1 MPQPDIS
8 KLTFQSLRKEDP
20 SYDHASMTGASLYDP
35 EGTTLSTKRASGGG
49 GGGWVKFLLLPAAGI
64 AFIVFAVI
72 GTTQV
77 VATVRAQGDN
87 ANLIAGKGLSPPP
100 PRPPLPP
107 RPPKPPPTAVADS
120 PPPPSPRPPWTNVA
134 NQEFSFGLPPPPPN
148 PSPPPPPLP
157 PPPPPPPPSAS
168 PLPPP
173 PPPFPPG
180 GTVDGIDLEAEF
192 AADPAGVHLCT
203 PSPSNALVFDN
214 EDPAA
219 PAYKLLYSNGACQ
232 ETYLAVSS
240 WPPVRLQSELIP
252 DAGASVS
259 ATFGVLSQPT
269 GCAGATCTDHYLTV
283 KDPTAS
289 NPERYCLAYYL
300 TPATNLLNAYA
311 GIQPSWPIFDHT
323 GATYVASCVLA
334 PQPSPPP
341 PPPPPPSP
349 PPPSPPPPLLP
360 PVPSPPPPSPP
371 PPSVPC
377 EQWSCYGFTSANDA
391 DATVQNAQSKGML
404 ALKYPDK
411 YEVWVAHQIEEEM
424 LSYSSVPLY
433 GDRRLAED
441 APPASRR
448 ELLHVDHSKDF
459 FVHSAG
465 ANEFVCV
472 CDVMP
477 PPPPPK
483 TPAPPIQ
490 PGCQKYSIH
499 TVAHIEVLG
508 AGYACQYDVPDVTE
522 CEEYKTSDWYN
533 IDWGGVVSASGQ
545 GFGAV
550 HAGCFMRPGVGSSA
564 GKNVLYFNYDINPVL
579 TASIDEPNRM
589 VCYRGF
595 DCDKYASG
603 GCRILVEEPDPNDA
617 NYLGDKVVA
626 GDVDVSQY
634 ANPISNVCHP
644 PVLSLPQDWA
654 NLFVDFNDP
663 LNMGMAE
670 SVAGNQNPIGPECMP
685 MYYLVGGQDYASAV
699 LTNGECMDAC
709 RQWKQCATFEFTAW
723 NGADGY
729 KCGSG
734 STGHDGGAPGGCPT
748 PTSAGHYMCK
758 LWVYPRPCEVDKYT
772 AEIVRPYLD
781 DSDGLTRNPEL
792 GRVVCGAGLG
802 YLHKDHGVWT
812 DSSLRTPQTF
822 EALQTKLDGESFGV
836 GLFRVAWNV
845 ATADGL
851 IRNRHYQACADAA
864 CANTWATDTCPI
876 ATTYASLYNGYTAPG
891 SPLVGDAAFD
901 YFGSSLAMDQI
912 GAFMLVGAHE
922 SQWGHAY
929 VGDSDIGFG
938 ALNELDSGYARGYNR
953 AGTTNQ
959 WSDSGNG
966 DLDAPSHTDPI
977 DGLTAPA
984 DFDNWGTIVKM
995 DSTFK
1000 RKVVVGAT
1008 QHVDS
1013 NPAATGDGYIV
1024 VYERAANYQG
1034 AWVPYCELPSYR
1046 TQPHADGIAVSIG
1059 GNFLIV
1065 GEPGDSNNKGKVT
1078 VYDIRS
1084 TACGQYGDTIY
1095 APTSPSGGNDDDARW
1110 GWSVAIQETTS
1121 DLIIAISAL
1130 AEDGY
1135 RGWVRTYKYDMLGGR
1150 RRLNE
1155 VYSTDEYGEYK
1166 YGDDHGRALYHM
1178 QDIHGTSSDYSFVPD
1193 PACVDT
1199 DNGVTDS
1206 YGDGCADGY
1215 SGGPGID
1222 PGDHWCSTFHGYNGY
1237 DTFESGNW
1245 NPRCMCCWCGGGTTT
1260 TDPVCLPGGGANGV
1274 WNVLGDDQ
1282 TLLSGANQGD
1292 MFGYRIHLGGGGEFL
1307 VVTAPGC
1314 YKHSGDGVN
1323 PNMQLDVP
1331 TCTTPTTSNGYARA
1345 FYLAVDGTDGSQFWA
1360 QIGSDS
1366 DLSGEK
1372 PGDYFGLSL
1381 AVGLHASRATII
1393 VGAPLWKDLNFP
1405 GELRVGR
1412 VYAYAYDDLM
1422 THRYRHFKTLQG
1434 DSQRDK
1440 FGWSL
1445 ATDRDGG
1452 TLAVGAQTADP
1463 NGELDGFRGV
1473 VQVYH
1478 VLMQQG
1484 LSSSSFVIAGTIDEF
1499 EPVTLTT
1506 ALSSALE
1513 INASTVN
1520 LTAEGASIRVTAT
1533 IEVPTRDSAAL
1544 VSKIDTLF
1552 SNVSAASATLGVAV
1566 ETYEGTSFTE
1576 YLPPPPAPSSPPR
1589 PPLSPPHPPQSP
1601 LPPSHPPSPPH
1612 PPRPPRPPALPP
1624 PAPRRPP
1631 TPPHPPPRPPQLP
1644 WPPKSPPSPPS
1655 PPPAQPCAA
1664 DGSDDT
1670 CSPFEGADWSSAM
1683 SSYHFYLY
1691 DETPDGVD
1699 LRLWEW
1705 PRVTPRDDQLASNG
1719 VCERPQLP
1727 NRRNAH
1733 LSTRAPNLTTPRP
1746 NQARTA
1752 CPRSTRPSRKA
1763 TITWPLEAPNARRTT
1778 ST

>member
-1 MPQPDIS
+1 MATNADLGRPA
-8 KLTFQSLRKEDP
+8 TTAELRE
-20 SYDHASMTGASLYDP
+20 
-35 EGTTLSTKRASGGG
+35 
-49 GGGWVKFLLLPAAGI
+49 AAP
-64 AFIVFAVI
+64 
-72 GTTQV
+72 
-77 VATVRAQGDN
+77 
-87 ANLIAGKGLSPPP
+87 L
-100 PRPPLPP
+100 PPLPV
-107 RPPKPPPTAVADS
+107 T
-120 PPPPSPRPPWTNVA
+120 
-134 NQEFSFGLPPPPPN
+134 
-148 PSPPPPPLP
+148 
-157 PPPPPPPPSAS
+157 
-168 PLPPP
+168 
-173 PPPFPPG
+173 
-180 GTVDGIDLEAEF
+180 
-192 AADPAGVHLCT
+192 
-203 PSPSNALVFDN
+203 
-214 EDPAA
+214 
-219 PAYKLLYSNGACQ
+219 
-232 ETYLAVSS
+232 
-240 WPPVRLQSELIP
+240 
-252 DAGASVS
+252 
-259 ATFGVLSQPT
+259 
-269 GCAGATCTDHYLTV
+269 TC
-283 KDPTAS
+283 
-289 NPERYCLAYYL
+289 
-300 TPATNLLNAYA
+300 
-311 GIQPSWPIFDHT
+311 
-323 GATYVASCVLA
+323 ASC
-334 PQPSPPP
+334 
-341 PPPPPPSP
+341 
-349 PPPSPPPPLLP
+349 
-360 PVPSPPPPSPP
+360 
-371 PPSVPC
+371 
-377 EQWSCYGFTSANDA
+377 
-391 DATVQNAQSKGML
+391 
-404 ALKYPDK
+404 
-411 YEVWVAHQIEEEM
+411 
-424 LSYSSVPLY
+424 
-433 GDRRLAED
+433 
-441 APPASRR
+441 
-448 ELLHVDHSKDF
+448 
-459 FVHSAG
+459 
-465 ANEFVCV
+465 
-472 CDVMP
+472 
-477 PPPPPK
+477 
-483 TPAPPIQ
+483 
-490 PGCQKYSIH
+490 
-499 TVAHIEVLG
+499 
-508 AGYACQYDVPDVTE
+508 
-522 CEEYKTSDWYN
+522 
-533 IDWGGVVSASGQ
+533 
-545 GFGAV
+545 
-550 HAGCFMRPGVGSSA
+550 
-564 GKNVLYFNYDINPVL
+564 
-579 TASIDEPNRM
+579 
-589 VCYRGF
+589 
-595 DCDKYASG
+595 
-603 GCRILVEEPDPNDA
+603 
-617 NYLGDKVVA
+617 
-626 GDVDVSQY
+626 
-634 ANPISNVCHP
+634 
-644 PVLSLPQDWA
+644 
-654 NLFVDFNDP
+654 
-663 LNMGMAE
+663 
-670 SVAGNQNPIGPECMP
+670 
-685 MYYLVGGQDYASAV
+685 
-699 LTNGECMDAC
+699 
-709 RQWKQCATFEFTAW
+709 
-723 NGADGY
+723 
-729 KCGSG
+729 G
-734 STGHDGGAPGGCPT
+734 STRG
-748 PTSAGHYMCK
+748 
-758 LWVYPRPCEVDKYT
+758 PCEVDKYT

-1422 THRYRHFKTLQG
+1422 THRYPPLQDAPGRQPKRQVWLVAGDGPGWRNPRGWGADGRPQRRVGWVPRRRAGLPRTNATGAILVLLCDRRHHRRVRTRDPHHGALERAGNQRQHRQPHRGGRVDPRHRHHRSAHSRLRRSRLQDRHPLFERLGRVRDARRRGG
-1434 DSQRDK
+1434 DLRGDLLHRIPAAAAGAVVAATAAIVATAPSAVAVTALAPT
-1440 FGWSL
+1440 L
-1445 ATDRDGG
+1445 ATAPAAPAATAGVAAAGSAPPAHAAAPATTPAAAALAAQVAALAALAAAGPAVRGRRQRRHVLALCGRRLELGHVVVPLLPVRRDARRRRPA
-1452 TLAVGAQTADP
+1452 AVGVAARDAQ
-1463 NGELDGFRGV
+1463 GR
-1473 VQVYH
+1473 
-1478 VLMQQG
+1478 
-1484 LSSSSFVIAGTIDEF
+1484 
-1499 EPVTLTT
+1499 
-1506 ALSSALE
+1506 
-1513 INASTVN
+1513 
-1520 LTAEGASIRVTAT
+1520 
-1533 IEVPTRDSAAL
+1533 PTR
-1544 VSKIDTLF
+1544 
-1552 SNVSAASATLGVAV
+1552 
-1566 ETYEGTSFTE
+1566 
-1576 YLPPPPAPSSPPR
+1576 
-1589 PPLSPPHPPQSP
+1589 QQ
-1601 LPPSHPPSPPH
+1601 
-1612 PPRPPRPPALPP
+1612 
-1624 PAPRRPP
+1624 RR
-1631 TPPHPPPRPPQLP
+1631 L
-1644 WPPKSPPSPPS
+1644 
-1655 PPPAQPCAA
+1655 
-1664 DGSDDT
+1664 
-1670 CSPFEGADWSSAM
+1670 
-1683 SSYHFYLY
+1683 
-1691 DETPDGVD
+1691 
-1699 LRLWEW
+1699 
-1705 PRVTPRDDQLASNG
+1705 
-1719 VCERPQLP
+1719 
-1727 NRRNAH
+1727 
-1733 LSTRAPNLTTPRP
+1733 
-1746 NQARTA
+1746 
-1752 CPRSTRPSRKA
+1752 
-1763 TITWPLEAPNARRTT
+1763 
-1778 ST
+1778 